1 MLAIV
6 AGSLFLIAVLVA
18 ALRNRVNFAIGL
30 ALGLALAGVAAAAA
44 PAIHLHT
51 IPPWLPAL
59 PFACVALT
67 LFFFGGLAWW
77 WGRSDR

>member
-1 MLAIV
+1 MLAFV
-6 AGSLFLIAVLVA
+6 AGCLLLVALLVA
-18 ALRNRVNFAIGL
+18 ALRNRAEFAIGV
-30 ALGLALAGVAAAAA
+30 AIGLGLAGLAAAAV
-44 PAIHLHT
+44 PAVSLHQ

-77 WGRSDR
+77 WGRDR

>member
-1 MLAIV
+1 MLIALIV
-6 AGSLFLIAVLVA
+6 AAVRRGVDLI
-18 ALRNRVNFAIGL
+18 IGV
-30 ALGLALAGVAAAAA
+30 ALGLGLAGTAAAIA
-44 PAIHLHT
+44 PAINLHK

-77 WGRSDR
+77 WGRDR

>member
-1 MLAIV
+1 MLALL
-6 AGSLFLIAVLVA
+6 AGGVLLIALGVA
-18 ALRNRVNFAIGL
+18 ALRNRAEFAIGVAIGL
-30 ALGLALAGVAAAAA
+30 AFAGLAAASAPALGL
-44 PAIHLHT
+44 HQ

-77 WGRSDR
+77 WGRDR

>member
-1 MLAIV
+1 MLAFV
-6 AGSLFLIAVLVA
+6 AGSLLVIALLVA
-18 ALRNRVNFAIGL
+18 TLRNRAEFAIGVAIGL
-30 ALGLALAGVAAAAA
+30 ALAGIAAAAA
-44 PAIHLHT
+44 PVFSLQQ

-77 WGRSDR
+77 WGSDR

>member
-1 MLAIV
+1 MLAFV
-6 AGSLFLIAVLVA
+6 AGSLLLVALLVA
-18 ALRNRVNFAIGL
+18 ALRNRAEFAIGV
-30 ALGLALAGVAAAAA
+30 ALGLALAGLGAAIV
-44 PAIHLHT
+44 PTLSMQK

-77 WGRSDR
+77 WGRDR

>member
-1 MLAIV
+1 MLALV
-6 AGSLFLIAVLVA
+6 AGCLLLVA
-18 ALRNRVNFAIGL
+18 LVIAMLSNRAEFAIGV
-30 ALGLALAGVAAAAA
+30 AIGLALAGVAAAGA
-44 PAIHLHT
+44 PTLDLHK

-77 WGRSDR
+77 WGRDR